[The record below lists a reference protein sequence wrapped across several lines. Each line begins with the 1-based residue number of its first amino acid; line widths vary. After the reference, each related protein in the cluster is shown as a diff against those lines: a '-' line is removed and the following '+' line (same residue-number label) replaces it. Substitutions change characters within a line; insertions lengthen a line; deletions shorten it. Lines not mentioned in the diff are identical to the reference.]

1 MLTTPPVKVSA
12 PTRDA
17 ALQLMQ
23 ACDGLPCQV
32 EGEDGSWQVTIDRAD
47 DPDASVP
54 AVLDAIQ
61 QWLRTTGVPK
71 TWVDLGDERY
81 LMTRESP

>member
-1 MLTTPPVKVSA
+1 MTTRPVRVTA
-12 PTRDA
+12 PTRDS
-17 ALQLMQ
+17 ALQLVLT
-23 ACDGLPCQV
+23 CDGLSCEV
-32 EGEDGSWQVTIDRAD
+32 VREDGSWHVTIDRAD
-47 DPDASVP
+47 DPDATVP

-61 QWLRTTGVPK
+61 QWLRFTGVPK

>member
-1 MLTTPPVKVSA
+1 MLTTPPVRVSA
-12 PTRDA
+12 PTRAA
-17 ALQLMQ
+17 ALQLVQ
-23 ACDGLPCQV
+23 ACSGISCHV

-47 DPDASVP
+47 DPDATVT

-61 QWLRTTGVPK
+61 SWLRATGVPK

-81 LMTRESP
+81 LMTRDSP